1 MYCISCGSEIPE
13 GSEFCFKCGAS
24 QTEPLTASPVYA
36 AQPVIEA
43 PVAPSNVLTWGIIGL
58 AFACTFFLSFLG
70 IIFSAIGMKKHKT
83 YIDSGAAY
91 STKVKVGGILSK
103 VGLGVGIALTVLCV
117 IYFIFIIV
125 MLLFVGRSVDWSYI
139 F

>member
-1 MYCISCGSEIPE
+1 MYCISCGAEIPE

-24 QTEPLTASPVYA
+24 QTEPQTPVYA
-36 AQPVIEA
+36 AQPLVQA
-43 PVAPSNVLTWGIIGL
+43 PVAPTNVLTWGIIGL
-58 AFACTFFLSFLG
+58 AFACTFFGSFLG
-70 IIFSAIGMKKHKT
+70 IIFSAIGMKKHRA
-83 YIDSGAAY
+83 YLSSGAEY

-117 IYFIFIIV
+117 LYFIFIIV
-125 MLLFVGRSVDWSYI
+125 MIAFIGREIDWSYI